1 MGLDVERAH
10 NLGVA
15 TLEPTEPAVVGSHG
29 TWYLTYRPGADGIAA
44 RGAFGVAWIW
54 PSDWGEPQCVDPT
67 GENFST
73 ARTASGTP
81 VELAYDREGYIDP
94 YQKLLLARLPSG
106 LAAGDELMVT
116 LGDTTHG
123 GPGCRVQTF
132 RETRHQFVP
141 VVDADGSGALVT
153 LAEWP
158 SLCVQGGPAVRMAVI
173 APSEVTVGE
182 PFSLLIRAEDEFGN
196 PAPACAGSVHL
207 LGSDGTGEQIE
218 LAGVDV
224 GEGLGRV
231 AGLTLPHAGI
241 WQLAAS
247 GAGLSG
253 SGNPVVCREEARPYK
268 LLWGDIHGQ
277 CEVGCGAGTIEEYFH
292 YARDAAGVDVT
303 SNQPN
308 CFQVTKADWQETLR
322 VCRELNEPGRFVTL
336 LGYEWSGDFEVGGD
350 HNVYLPADEAV
361 LHRASH
367 KMVRDKTDV
376 DTDLPHINDV
386 FAEYEGT
393 DAVVVGHVGGR
404 RANLEFHAPNV
415 RRLIEVSSAHGRFEW
430 FLREALARGYRV
442 GFIAG
447 SDGVMGRPGNDRP
460 GRFYGRNVNGGLAG
474 IYAESHSREGILAAL
489 RARRCYG
496 TSGPRINLWVEADGH
511 PLGSEYRAAGAPVIR
526 AWALGTAPLEGVE
539 LYRDLKLI
547 YQAPDPALAPRD
559 PRRLLVKWS
568 GAKLKGTG
576 RLNKTVWDGEVRLSS
591 GRIVAAEPY
600 GFDGHLDAIL
610 TRDERRVSWRSVTAG
625 DADGLVL
632 TVDAPAEAELSFRSE
647 PANFSLALKE
657 LAAEPRVVPAGMVE
671 CQVSVERLP
680 FGERPR
686 FLSFEYTDD
695 GVRPGVN
702 AYWVRVR
709 QADDERAWSSPIY
722 VASE

>member
-1 MGLDVERAH
+1 MGLDVERAT
-10 NLGVA
+10 NLGTA
-15 TLEPTEPAVVGSHG
+15 TVDPTGPAVVGSDG
-29 TWYLTYRPGADGIAA
+29 TWRITYRPGPDGVAA
-44 RGAFGVAWIW
+44 GGAFGIAWIW
-54 PSDWGEPQCVDPT
+54 PSDWGEPQFGDLT
-67 GENFST
+67 GANYVT
-73 ARTASGTP
+73 AQADGDLP
-81 VELAYDREGYIDP
+81 VQLTYARDGYLDP
-94 YQKLLLARLPSG
+94 YQKLLLARLPAG
-106 LAAGDELMVT
+106 LAPGALLVLT
-116 LGDTTHG
+116 LGDISGG
-123 GPGCRVQTF
+123 GPGSQVQTF
-132 RETRHQFVP
+132 RETRHHFLP
-141 VVDADGSGALVT
+141 VVDADGSGNLVAL
-153 LAEWP
+153 ADWP
-158 SLCVQGGPAVRMAVI
+158 SVPVVGGPAVKLAVVV
-173 APSEVTVGE
+173 PSEAVVGQ
-182 PFSLLIRAEDEFGN
+182 PFAALVRAEDEYGN
-196 PAPACAGSVHL
+196 PAPAASGEVRLVGQEESGGRVE
-207 LGSDGTGEQIE
+207 LG
-218 LAGVDV
+218 DV
-224 GEGLGRV
+224 SLGDGLGRRE
-231 AGLTLPHAGI
+231 GLHLPHAGI
-241 WQLAAS
+241 WQVSAS
-247 GAGLSG
+247 GFGLSG
-253 SGNPVVCREEARPYK
+253 FGNPLICRAEPRPYR

-277 CEVGCGAGTIEEYFH
+277 CEVGCGAGTIEEYFR

-376 DTDLPHINDV
+376 DTDLPHIKDV

-511 PLGSEYRAAGAPVIR
+511 PLGSEHRAAGAPVIR

-657 LAAEPRVVPAGMVE
+657 LAAGPRVVPAGMVE